1 MVATLAEFGQDV
13 GAYYVYLYCT
23 IASKDGVEAD
33 FALRGSTVG
42 SFCALVKDVSAHTNS
57 GFVRGLDLGFERGT
71 YRGQDCTH
79 KIEGVDSGVSGGTIG
94 ELPGER
100 LAVHGGG
107 NDVGD
112 SWGDKDCGFLERVG
126 RMLGSG
132 GAGVLCG
139 STGDVL
145 RDAGVGDGLKDEVL
159 GSVPV
164 EVRGGLSKTELNRL
178 SRQKAKERKARKKA
192 RQSLTALSSRDW
204 NADKVACASRGYFS
218 SCADDIRKKL
228 VDTRARRLTV
238 ENELRVKE
246 MELKMS
252 TIKLQEESRF
262 IERKVENDRMKM
274 EIEARKAVEQMPGG
288 SVETVISSGSIS
300 PNSSISVAAVNKLQK
315 DLADANEKLRKS
327 SGSGAEGI
335 VMSST
340 ERELRLANFELESMR
355 LEEKSFK
362 DYTFTDEDYKISLQA
377 LRDEYADV
385 LLSDGERIAREAA
398 RKVMDIL
405 SDKIDDE
412 AISKIAALGYID
424 IDTIAY

>member
-1 MVATLAEFGQDV
+1 
-13 GAYYVYLYCT
+13 
-23 IASKDGVEAD
+23 
-33 FALRGSTVG
+33 
-42 SFCALVKDVSAHTNS
+42 
-57 GFVRGLDLGFERGT
+57 
-71 YRGQDCTH
+71 
-79 KIEGVDSGVSGGTIG
+79 
-94 ELPGER
+94 
-100 LAVHGGG
+100 
-107 NDVGD
+107 
-112 SWGDKDCGFLERVG
+112 
-126 RMLGSG
+126 
-132 GAGVLCG
+132 
-139 STGDVL
+139 
-145 RDAGVGDGLKDEVL
+145 
-159 GSVPV
+159 
-164 EVRGGLSKTELNRL
+164 
-178 SRQKAKERKARKKA
+178 
-192 RQSLTALSSRDW
+192 LSSKDW
-204 NADKVACASRGYFS
+204 NADKFISKDCNVGKVAFAPRGYFS
-218 SCADDIRKKL
+218 SCTDDIRKKL

-252 TIKLQEESRF
+252 TLKLQEESQF
-262 IERKVENDRMKM
+262 IERQVENDRMKI
-274 EIEARKAVEQMPGG
+274 EIEARKAIEQMPGG

-300 PNSSISVAAVNKLQK
+300 PNSSVSVAVVNKLRK

-327 SGSGAEGI
+327 SGSSVGGS

-405 SDKIDDE
+405 SSKIDDE

-424 IDTIAY
+424 VDTIAY